1 MPVPKTTRKPKD
13 EPTTESSSNY
23 ISSKLGTILENIGSQ
38 YGESLQS
45 ELLNRMERTIAD
57 FNDEVNEM
65 IEELQNRS
73 LERQER
79 LKNLVEQAS
88 EETTDEPV
96 AETEEETTDEPAHEM
111 SEWERRLEMLE
122 KKK

>member
-13 EPTTESSSNY
+13 EPTPESSNY